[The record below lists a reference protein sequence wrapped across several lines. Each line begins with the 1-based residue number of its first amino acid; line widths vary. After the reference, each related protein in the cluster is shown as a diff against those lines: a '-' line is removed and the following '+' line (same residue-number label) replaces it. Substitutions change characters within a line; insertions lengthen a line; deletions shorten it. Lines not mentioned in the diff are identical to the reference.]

1 MNYQRIVVLTGA
13 GISAESGIKTFR
25 DSNGLWN
32 DHTIE
37 DVATPQGFERC
48 PQLVY
53 DFYNA
58 RRKQLLSGDVSPNL
72 AHFALANVE
81 KMIGNGLLLVTQ
93 NVDNLHERAGSK
105 NVRHMHGVLQR
116 ARCIVSGKAINI
128 TGDFDQKLD
137 CTCCYP
143 SNRMRPDI
151 VWFGEIPHYMD
162 EIAEAISNCDLF
174 VSIGTSGNV
183 YPAAG
188 FVALANRAGAHS
200 VELNLEPSSGT
211 NQFAQHHY
219 GLASVIVPRFFNTI
233 TN

>member
-1 MNYQRIVVLTGA
+1 
-13 GISAESGIKTFR
+13 
-25 DSNGLWN
+25 
-32 DHTIE
+32 
-37 DVATPQGFERC
+37 
-48 PQLVY
+48 
-53 DFYNA
+53 
-58 RRKQLLSGDVSPNL
+58 
-72 AHFALANVE
+72 
-81 KMIGNGLLLVTQ
+81 
-93 NVDNLHERAGSK
+93 
-105 NVRHMHGVLQR
+105 
-116 ARCIVSGKAINI
+116 
-128 TGDFDQKLD
+128 
-137 CTCCYP
+137 
-143 SNRMRPDI
+143 MRPDI